1 MTVQPLIDLAR
12 TRHGLGPDDLLACLG
27 PLFRQVID
35 LHTDGLVA
43 PLRGI
48 EALQE
53 DDQYRVSFDPALAYP
68 RREAPARVDA
78 VQRRSTGAVEVV
90 SRSRVTHTA
99 GERSEIQSL
108 DVVHP
113 HPGLPGRPDPGPP
126 AVDRP
131 VLVSGWQTWEH
142 LIGHQDE
149 LTDLASLGLLLVAL
163 ACGLD
168 LADPAD
174 AENLARHRGNLFA
187 IKPDLHPVIALLAE
201 QMIDP
206 DRHSRLQ
213 DLPSALQR
221 LQSYRDQ
228 PLDFSL
234 DLLSGELEAEAP
246 QYRQLVL
253 ETLRDRLFDL
263 SRRNRLLHFRSTQ
276 QSLNLTEASVP
287 LLLDARNI
295 QAGQLCTWSP
305 PIARRVLRGKGLTLG
320 SVIRWD
326 DAPYAA
332 GVLDG
337 LISQARRD
345 RSEYGQSQLRLVI
358 AFLRWHDL
366 KTAPEERIASPLLLL
381 PAELTKRRGVRDSY
395 QLLATDSVAEV
406 NPALRQ
412 QLERLYGIELPETVD
427 LADDAAVG
435 QLHTVLAGQ
444 IAAGEPGVRLSIRD
458 RPRIELIH
466 QRAQLRFD
474 AYQRRTGRARTALG
488 GRSYAYSYRRRDYRP
503 LGLQIFR
510 DRVAVRPA
518 PMSMLLGDPP
528 APRIPQISAPEVGLA
543 TPPAVERETYAL
555 DQGTD
560 GNPYA
565 WEIDL
570 CAVTLANLNYRT
582 MSLVRDYQELIAGT
596 GRDPAC
602 TAFDR
607 VFSAEPRPIDGAQR
621 PHLALADRHLV
632 VPADGSQVAAVARA
646 RDGESFVIQGPPG
659 TGKSQ
664 TITNLIADYVARGRR
679 VLFVCQKRA
688 AIDVVHARLQ
698 AQGLDELTCLIHDSQ
713 ADKKQFVMGLK
724 HSYEAWLET
733 GDDVTRAEQ
742 RREQAISMV
751 EAALGEVERYEGV
764 LAEADGLGPSLRT
777 QLERLIELS
786 GQRWGDE
793 LPASVRRWLPT
804 PGAWWAARPAVDAV
818 AAALIAAGQS
828 PVLAD
833 SPLRFLAPAVL
844 STARPAAE
852 VMHRAAS
859 AANTVHQLI
868 SRLDDAAGGADLN
881 LESAAKVVE
890 LAQFLAPL
898 ARRRRAG
905 VLRGH
910 SAAAEDLERDVAAW
924 QRRHDAHTQAF
935 RAAQGWVAKPS
946 PVEARAALEVARKR
960 EGTFLRALHGD
971 WRQVRRMVAG
981 GYQPPTSQATI
992 GSSDSPVAAGGLAPS
1007 QALALLVAAQQAD
1020 AELSTARTE
1029 FEQSWGHSDPEALL
1043 DLVTRARSNSDP
1055 GVVRWREK
1063 ISGSASG
1070 SEAEL
1075 SSQVEQL
1082 ADTKSLFEEV
1092 RAALD
1097 GLLVDI
1103 DHLQLTAKKASP
1115 QDNSNDLAPDPEA
1128 AASLSGVLAALSD
1141 PETAATVHGL
1151 GRALLAMP
1159 EHPAVMSALRRL
1171 PATPDG
1177 IEYAI
1182 CAAALAEASA
1192 ADHEFARFDGTHL
1205 ATLIDR
1211 IQRVQ
1216 PDLLAA
1222 EAGLLVSRVRSA
1234 FLTEARHAGES
1245 LTGMSP
1251 ADRQRKQVWT
1261 AGRRVLEHEFGK
1273 VQRYRSIR
1281 ELASGD
1287 SGTVVAA
1294 LRPVW
1299 LMSPTSVS
1307 DTLPLDPTLF
1317 DVVIYDEASQIPV
1330 EEAVPAMHRG
1340 SQVIVVGDRMQLP
1353 PTQYFSTGAGAPTSA
1368 LDATGNGRSSPGEP
1382 SDEVDEPAD
1391 EDEIPVV
1398 LDGDSF
1404 LAQSAV
1410 RLPSTMLSWHYRS
1423 RFEALIAF
1431 SNTMFYDG
1439 RLAVVPDRAPAV
1451 PGRPD
1456 IVVDVGEQA
1465 VPEISRADA
1474 AAGVDALLERS
1485 ISLHQTPGSVYRRR
1499 ANPGEAVYVAE
1510 LVREFLRRETGLTL
1524 GIVAFSQAQQGEIE
1538 RALERLAGTDDL
1550 FARRYED
1557 ELARKD
1563 GEQAVGL
1570 FVKNLENVQGDER
1583 DVMIMSICYAPG
1595 ESGRMLMNFG
1605 PINQKGGEKRLNV
1618 IVSRARQHMAV
1629 VSSIEAEAITN
1640 TYNDGANT
1648 LRRFLGYARAVSR
1661 GDTAAAVAA
1670 LGRSGPVPSL
1680 GRSADRVSGS
1690 SQQGEAAGAALA
1702 TALRARGLVVAENLG
1717 QSAFRCDLALRRP
1730 EDQQYRVAVLL
1741 DTSARVAAQPL
1752 GERLTSNPAVLT
1764 NAGWQVVPVLLKDWH
1779 DGPDRVISALL
1790 AQVLETGT
1798 GNPPIDDEATDETA
1812 RDETGRDE
1820 TSTAGSGD
1828 DGSAR

>member
-1 MTVQPLIDLAR
+1 MTIQPLIDLAR
-12 TRHGLGPDDLLACLG
+12 GRRGLGPDDLVACLE
-27 PLFRQVID
+27 PLFLQVIAG
-35 LHTDGLVA
+35 HAEGLVA

-48 EALQE
+48 EALEE
-53 DDQYRVSFDPALAYP
+53 DDRYRVSFDPALAYP
-68 RREAPARVDA
+68 RRDAGLRVDA
-78 VQRRSTGAVEVV
+78 VQRSSTGAVEVV
-90 SRSRVTHTA
+90 SRSRVTHGA
-99 GERSEIQSL
+99 GERSAVQSL
-108 DVVHP
+108 DVVY
-113 HPGLPGRPDPGPP
+113 PDLGPVE
-126 AVDRP
+126 VDRP
-131 VLVSGWQTWEH
+131 MLVSGWQTWEH
-142 LIGHQDE
+142 LVGHQDE

-168 LADPAD
+168 LAVTDD
-174 AENLARHRGNLFA
+174 AETLARHRSNLFA
-187 IKPDLHPVIALLAE
+187 IKPDLHPVIAQLAE

-206 DRHSRLQ
+206 DRHARLQ

-234 DLLSGELEAEAP
+234 DLLSGELEAGAP

-295 QAGQLCTWSP
+295 QAGQLCTWGP

-337 LISQARRD
+337 MISQARRD
-345 RSEYGQSQLRLVI
+345 RSEYGQSQLRLIV

-366 KTAPEERIASPLLLL
+366 KNAPEERISSPLLLL
-381 PAELTKRRGVRDSY
+381 SADLTKRRGVRDSY
-395 QLLATDSVAEV
+395 QLVATDSVAEV

-412 QLERLYGIELPETVD
+412 QLERLYGIELPESID
-427 LADDAAVG
+427 LADDAAIAG
-435 QLHTVLAGQ
+435 LHAVLAGQ
-444 IAAGEPGVRLSIRD
+444 IAAGEPGVRLTIRD

-474 AYQRRTGRARTALG
+474 AYQRRTGRARIAVG
-488 GRSYAYSYRRRDYRP
+488 GRNYAYSYRRRDYRP

-510 DRVAVRPA
+510 DRVAAQPS
-518 PMSMLLGDPP
+518 PMSVVLGDGP
-528 APRIPQISAPEVGLA
+528 APRIPRMS
-543 TPPAVERETYAL
+543 PAALTRERETYVL
-555 DQGTD
+555 DQGND

-565 WEIDL
+565 WEVDL

-582 MSLVRDYQELIAGT
+582 MSLVRDYRDLISGT
-596 GRDPAC
+596 GPEHAC
-602 TAFDR
+602 AAFDR
-607 VFSAEPRPIDGAQR
+607 VFSAEPRPIDSSDR
-621 PHLALADRHLV
+621 PQLPFADRHLV

-664 TITNLIADYVARGRR
+664 TITNLIADYVARGQR

-688 AIDVVHARLQ
+688 AIDVVHARLR

-733 GDDVTRAEQ
+733 GDDVGRAEQ
-742 RREQAISMV
+742 RREQAISIV
-751 EAALGEVERYEGV
+751 EAALAEVDRYEAV
-764 LAEADGLGPSLRT
+764 LADAEGLGPSLRVM
-777 QLERLIELS
+777 LGRLIELS

-818 AAALIAAGQS
+818 AAALVAAGRS
-828 PVLAD
+828 PVLAE

-844 STARPAAE
+844 TTARPATE
-852 VMHRAAS
+852 VVHRATE
-859 AANTVHQLI
+859 AADVVQRLI
-868 SRLDDAAGGADLN
+868 SRLDLGTNDDGRSDAGALN

-890 LAQFLAPL
+890 LAQFVAPL
-898 ARRRRAG
+898 ARRGRAG
-905 VLRGH
+905 VLRAN
-910 SAAAEDLERDVAAW
+910 SAAAEALDRDVASW
-924 QRRHDAHTQAF
+924 RETVDVRD
-935 RAAQGWVAKPS
+935 RAAAAAAGWHTPPS
-946 PVEARAALEVARKR
+946 GDEARAALEVARRR
-960 EGTFLRALHGD
+960 EGSFLRGLHGD
-971 WRQVRRMVAG
+971 WRAVRRMVAA
-981 GYQPPTSQATI
+981 GYT
-992 GSSDSPVAAGGLAPS
+992 APS
-1007 QALALLVAAQQAD
+1007 DGGSVSVAGATQALTLLVAAQQAA
-1020 AELSTARTE
+1020 AEVDTARAA
-1029 FEQSWGHSDPEALL
+1029 FDRAWGHSQPELL
-1043 DLVTRARSNSDP
+1043 ADLVKRARAEPDP
-1055 GVVRWREK
+1055 GVVRWRER
-1063 ISGSASG
+1063 ISDGSLG
-1070 SEAEL
+1070 SEVASEGSEL
-1075 SSQVEQL
+1075 SRQVERL
-1082 ADTKSLFEEV
+1082 ANAKPLVEE
-1092 RAALD
+1092 AWTALD

-1103 DHLQLTAKKASP
+1103 DQLP
-1115 QDNSNDLAPDPEA
+1115 LAPHLPQVPEDTEP
-1128 AASLSGVLAALSD
+1128 SLLGVLGALSEPD
-1141 PETAATVHGL
+1141 TAAVVHGL
-1151 GRALLAMP
+1151 GRALLALH
-1159 EHPAVMSALRRL
+1159 EHPAVMSAVRRL
-1171 PATPDG
+1171 AAPPDG

-1182 CAAALAEASA
+1182 CAAALAEACGG
-1192 ADHEFARFDGTHL
+1192 DQDFARFDGTHL
-1205 ATLIDR
+1205 ATLINR
-1211 IQRVQ
+1211 IQREL
-1216 PDLLAA
+1216 PELLAA

-1234 FLTEARHAGES
+1234 FLAEARHAGES
-1245 LTGMSP
+1245 LTGMSAP
-1251 ADRQRKQVWT
+1251 DRQRKQVWT
-1261 AGRRVLEHEFGK
+1261 AGRRILEHEFGK

-1340 SQVIVVGDRMQLP
+1340 DQVIVVGDRMQLP
-1353 PTQYFSTGAGAPTSA
+1353 PTQYFSAGGA
-1368 LDATGNGRSSPGEP
+1368 DEGRTA
-1382 SDEVDEPAD
+1382 EPATETDDGIDRD
-1391 EDEIPVV
+1391 EDEIGVV

-1423 RFEALIAF
+1423 RYEALIAF

-1465 VPEISRADA
+1465 VPEISREGAV
-1474 AAGVDALLERS
+1474 AGVDALLGRS
-1485 ISLHQTPGSVYRRR
+1485 ISLHRTPGSIYRRR
-1499 ANPGEAVYVAE
+1499 ANPGEAAYVAE
-1510 LVREFLRRETGLTL
+1510 LVREFLGRETGLTL

-1595 ESGRMLMNFG
+1595 ENGRMLMNFG

-1629 VSSIEAEAITN
+1629 VSSIEAAAITN

-1648 LRRFLGYARAVSR
+1648 LRRFLSYAQDVSR
-1661 GDTAAAVAA
+1661 GDPAAAVAS
-1670 LGRSGPVPSL
+1670 LGRSGRLSSGVTAAGSASHA
-1680 GRSADRVSGS
+1680 GRQANRQASKQAGENGS
-1690 SQQGEAAGAALA
+1690 SAGGALAAAL
-1702 TALRARGLVVAENLG
+1702 RSRGLVVAEDVG

-1730 EDQQYRVAVLL
+1730 EDVEYRVAVLL
-1741 DTSARVAAQPL
+1741 DTSSRVAAQPL

-1764 NAGWQVVPVLLKDWH
+1764 NAGWQVVHVLLKDWH
-1779 DGPDRVISALL
+1779 DDPERVVQRLL
-1790 AQVLETGT
+1790 AAVQSQDA
-1798 GNPPIDDEATDETA
+1798 P
-1812 RDETGRDE
+1812 
-1820 TSTAGSGD
+1820 
-1828 DGSAR
+1828 